1 MLQAAEAKG
10 EVTPE
15 WTDEILVSMKGIV
28 KQYRVGGEISTV
40 LKGIDLTVRKGEFL
54 AILGPSG
61 SGKSTLM
68 NIIGCLD
75 VPTKGE
81 YLLSGIQISDQDE
94 KTLAHIRNK
103 QIGFIFQS
111 FFLMQRQTALENVKM
126 PLMYGGVP
134 DKEQDER
141 ALHMLERVGLGEKVS
156 YFPNQMSGG
165 QQQRVGVA
173 RALVVNPEII
183 FADEPTGNLDSNTSK
198 EVMEL
203 MQKVVREQKQTLV
216 MVTHDNYLASFAD
229 RIFHIIDGKIV
240 KIEDNRQKIQENA

>member
-1 MLQAAEAKG
+1 MLQAETAVRKES
-10 EVTPE
+10 PE
-15 WTDEILVSMKGIV
+15 QVGDILVSMKGIV
-28 KQYRVGGEISTV
+28 KQYQVGGETSTV

-75 VPTKGE
+75 VPTEGE

-134 DKEQDER
+134 
-141 ALHMLERVGLGEKVS
+141 
-156 YFPNQMSGG
+156 
-165 QQQRVGVA
+165 
-173 RALVVNPEII
+173 
-183 FADEPTGNLDSNTSK
+183 
-198 EVMEL
+198 
-203 MQKVVREQKQTLV
+203 
-216 MVTHDNYLASFAD
+216 
-229 RIFHIIDGKIV
+229 
-240 KIEDNRQKIQENA
+240 

>member
-165 QQQRVGVA
+165 QQQRVA
-173 RALVVNPEII
+173 ITRAMCNNPSILL
-183 FADEPTGNLDSNTSK
+183 ADEPTGALDQKTGRQ
-198 EVMEL
+198 VMEL
-203 MQKVVREQKQTLV
+203 FHELNEEGRTIIMI
-216 MVTHDNYLASFAD
+216 THDIHIAEHAG
-229 RIFHIIDGKIV
+229 RIVRILDGNIGEGAL
-240 KIEDNRQKIQENA
+240 EDA

>member
-1 MLQAAEAKG
+1 MSQTEAAVRK
-10 EVTPE
+10 EVSE
-15 WTDEILVSMKGIV
+15 QTDDILVSMKGIV
-28 KQYRVGGEISTV
+28 KQYHVGGEISTV

-75 VPTKGE
+75 VPTEGE

-134 DKEQDER
+134 DKEQDEK
-141 ALHMLERVGLGEKVS
+141 ALHMLERVGLG
-156 YFPNQMSGG
+156 G
-165 QQQRVGVA
+165 
-173 RALVVNPEII
+173 
-183 FADEPTGNLDSNTSK
+183 
-198 EVMEL
+198 
-203 MQKVVREQKQTLV
+203 
-216 MVTHDNYLASFAD
+216 
-229 RIFHIIDGKIV
+229 
-240 KIEDNRQKIQENA
+240 